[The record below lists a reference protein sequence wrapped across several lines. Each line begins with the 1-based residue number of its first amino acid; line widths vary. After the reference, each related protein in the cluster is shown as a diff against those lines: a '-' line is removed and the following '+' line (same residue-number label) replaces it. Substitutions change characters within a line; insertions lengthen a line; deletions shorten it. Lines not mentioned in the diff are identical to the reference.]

1 MRRFLSLNEIF
12 RFAIASESQVLE
24 MMKLK
29 IKAATV
35 IGDDGRI
42 EDLEAPLD
50 LVKERQQLV
59 PENLEIVRA
68 GGHLK

>member
-59 PENLEIVRA
+59 PENLEMVRA

>member
-12 RFAIASESQVLE
+12 RFAIPSESQVLE